1 MKQPRRLAFIGGGNM
16 ASAMLKGIVQQDIL
30 QKENIWVYDI
40 DGHKLETV
48 TKELGVQAADS
59 NVHAVSSADIIVL
72 AVKPVYAATVVQE
85 IKDALSEDK
94 ILISI
99 MAGISSEALQTLI
112 DHRCPVVRTMPN
124 APAFIGEGMSVICQ
138 PQGLKLEDFE
148 MVQALFKSF
157 GRVEVIEE
165 RLMDAATAMSGSS
178 PAYVFLFIEAMADG
192 GVRMGLP
199 RDVSYRLAAQAVQGA
214 ARMVLESGMH
224 PGVLKDMVTSPGGT
238 TIEALSVLEEYGLRS
253 MMMEA
258 IKVCADKS
266 AQLGKKQ

>member
-1 MKQPRRLAFIGGGNM
+1 MKQPTKLAFIGGGNM

-30 QKENIWVYDI
+30 QRENIWVFDI
-40 DGHKLETV
+40 DGHKLKAL

-59 NVHAVSSADIIVL
+59 NFHAALSADIIVL
-72 AVKPVYAATVVQE
+72 AVKPVYAANIVRE
-85 IKDALSEDK
+85 IRDALSEDK

-99 MAGISSEALQTLI
+99 MAGISSDKLRVLI
-112 DHRCPVVRTMPN
+112 DHRCPIVRTMPN
-124 APAFIGEGMSVICQ
+124 TPAFIGEGMSVICQ
-138 PQGLKLEDFE
+138 PQNLKSEDFE

-178 PAYVFLFIEAMADG
+178 PAYVFMFIEAMADG

-214 ARMVLESGMH
+214 ARMVLESGLH

-238 TIEALSVLEEYGLRS
+238 TIEALSILEEYGLRS
-253 MMMEA
+253 MMIEA
-258 IKVCADKS
+258 VKVCAEKS
-266 AQLGKKQ
+266 ALLGKSE